1 MTAEVKRETGHYRE
15 QLADGEAYTCYI
27 PKKLPPDPPVQ
38 IEKFYSL
45 LDKAGVAL
53 GALNGIRI
61 NLPDASLFLSVFAK
75 KEAVLSSQIEG
86 TQSSL
91 SDLLLFESEKKAAR
105 GDETEIANYISAMNY
120 GMEKIHSLPLSRRL
134 LCEIHEKLL
143 SGGSGV
149 RGSEKQP
156 GQVRTSQNW
165 IGGTRPGNAVFVPP
179 PPDAVADCLSD
190 LEKFLHDESAPLP
203 VLIKAALVHVQF
215 ETIHPFLDGNGRL
228 GRLLIIFMLCLSG
241 LLKEPLLYLSLFFK
255 THKKEYYRLLQSV
268 REDGDFE
275 AWIEFFLTAVQET
288 AERVFQTSQDIVS
301 LFEKDGKR
309 IKSMKKDTAGVLKTY
324 EFLKK
329 QPVSDTKKIVQET
342 SASIRTVLRSL
353 KTLEE
358 INIAKEITGRYH
370 NKIFIYKDYIDI
382 LDEGTV

>member
-1 MTAEVKRETGHYRE
+1 MTAAVKRETGHYRE
-15 QLADGEAYTCYI
+15 QLADGEAYKCYI
-27 PKKLPPDPPVQ
+27 PRKLPPDPPVQ
-38 IEKFYSL
+38 IEKFYGL
-45 LDKAGVAL
+45 LDKAAVAL

-105 GDETEIANYISAMNY
+105 GDETEIANYISAMDY

-143 SGGSGV
+143 SGPGV

-190 LEKFLHDESAPLP
+190 LEKFLHNESAPLP

-268 REDGDFE
+268 REEGDFE

-309 IKSMKKDTAGVLKTY
+309 IKSMNKDTAGVLKTY

-329 QPVSDTKKIVQET
+329 QPVSDTKNTVRAT
-342 SASIRTVLRSL
+342 GASIQTVLRSL

-358 INIAKEITGRYH
+358 ISIAKEITGRRS